1 MVEIFG
7 RGLDSRR
14 GGRKVH
20 MRSLAKLDPHHDHWA
35 SLLAA
40 ALVRKWHDT
49 CSFSVI
55 GRRHLEAA
63 LSGDR
68 PMLPTTWHF
77 AFPAVIYFFR
87 DLNGMLMVSRSRD
100 GEWIARV
107 LHHLGYR
114 TARGS
119 AGTGKGGASALRA
132 MLKHLQRG
140 FPAGLIA
147 DGSRGPARVAQEGI
161 LLVARLSGRP
171 ILPLS
176 MAARPCWRFRS
187 WDRTVLAK
195 PFSRV
200 VMAFGPPVGIH
211 REASPEESEAKRVEL
226 ENRLNDLTARAEAD
240 LETGKKTGTIRKPHL
255 ALSKGG

>member
-68 PMLPTTWHF
+68 PMLP
-77 AFPAVIYFFR
+77 ADPRAVRYPKWCRTRAIHSPSR
-87 DLNGMLMVSRSRD
+87 LRLTMSMPLRSR
-100 GEWIARV
+100 
-107 LHHLGYR
+107 
-114 TARGS
+114 
-119 AGTGKGGASALRA
+119 
-132 MLKHLQRG
+132 
-140 FPAGLIA
+140 
-147 DGSRGPARVAQEGI
+147 
-161 LLVARLSGRP
+161 
-171 ILPLS
+171 
-176 MAARPCWRFRS
+176 
-187 WDRTVLAK
+187 
-195 PFSRV
+195 
-200 VMAFGPPVGIH
+200 
-211 REASPEESEAKRVEL
+211 
-226 ENRLNDLTARAEAD
+226 
-240 LETGKKTGTIRKPHL
+240 KK
-255 ALSKGG
+255 